1 MSVLGCKEVVMS
13 VDKNVLENILVRSMG
28 LLGKGKAEEVAKKA
42 GIRLMPSGDIE
53 VESSPDEV
61 LENLIR
67 NIVKEGGI
75 IAKIAIKNMSRQ
87 YNFSMPQGL

>member
-1 MSVLGCKEVVMS
+1 MS
-13 VDKNVLENILVRSMG
+13 VDKKVVENILVRSMG
-28 LLGKGKAEEVAKKA
+28 LLGKQKAEEVAKRA
-42 GIRLMPSGDIE
+42 GITLVPSGDIE
-53 VESSPDEV
+53 IEGSLDKV
-61 LENLIR
+61 LEELIK

>member
-28 LLGKGKAEEVAKKA
+28 LLGKSKAEEVAKKA

-87 YNFSMPQGL
+87 YNFSMPQGI